1 MKKEEHIPTQEKED
15 TFKTGVNLVK
25 RKKETELPPIED
37 KTQLKNQT
45 FFEAKLPTYD
55 ETRLSFS
62 IPVDL
67 VKIKKNASNCLFKV
81 KFNLLFTNVALNELV
96 DALISD
102 SFWFLVCFFQTHN
115 KVGDHKDDE
124 LGVILKRMSCNYFKF
139 FIRICD
145 MGPSKKNDPVLNG
158 FRDFMSQCVYYS
170 IYLAFPKS
178 RYLFGE
184 ELRQRI
190 VILFAYLFNG
200 LISDNTFSALH
211 WELDLG
217 KGNIIETY
225 TNKYSKPYPFLI

>member
-1 MKKEEHIPTQEKED
+1 MLNDENIMTQEKEN
-15 TFKTGVNLVK
+15 TFKTGVNVIK
-25 RKKETELPPIED
+25 QRKELELPPIDD

-45 FFEAKLPTYD
+45 FFEAKLPSYD
-55 ETRLSFS
+55 HSWLSFS
-62 IPVDL
+62 IPIDL
-67 VKIKKNASNCLFKV
+67 VKIKKNASNCLSKV
-81 KFNLLFTNVALNELV
+81 KFGLLFTNVSLNELV

-102 SFWFLVCFFQTHN
+102 SFWFIVCFFQTHN
-115 KVGDHKDDE
+115 KPGNHQEEE

-184 ELRQRI
+184 EFRNRL
-190 VILFAYLFNG
+190 VMLFAYLFNG
-200 LISDNTFSALH
+200 LISDNTFSSLH

-217 KGNIIETY
+217 KGNIIENY
-225 TNKYSKPYPFLI
+225 TKYSK